1 MEKIELISLILKKN
15 YNPEKFLEI
24 IKNGK
29 KEILIERDLLKK
41 AEEIEKE
48 CKRRG
53 WWIKTIFDKDFPN
66 EFLEIKNPPLVIFGI
81 GNERFDGFKFA
92 IIGTRKPSHYGKKIA
107 RIFSRELAENGV
119 CIVSGGA
126 RGIDT
131 EVHRGCIEANGRTI
145 CILGSGFKYLYPP
158 ENKKLFAKIIEK
170 DGSII
175 TEFAPD
181 TPPYKYNFPFR
192 NRLISALSKGILVIE
207 ASSKSGTFST
217 VEWGISQGKEIFAIP
232 GPIDSRESEGTNYLI
247 KEGAYCTTSPNDI
260 LSFFGIKEREK
271 KIILTEEE
279 KEIVDLLKI
288 PKSIE
293 EIIEITGKP
302 LSFIYTTIFSLQMK
316 KIVDVLPG
324 NKYVSLIRS
333 FETLEK

>member
-1 MEKIELISLILKKN
+1 MEKIEVISLILKKN
-15 YNPEKFLEI
+15 YNPENFLEI

-29 KEILIERDLLKK
+29 KDKLIEKDLLKK

-48 CKRRG
+48 CRKKG
-53 WWIKTIFDKDFPN
+53 WWIKTIFDKDFPK
-66 EFLEIKNPPLVIFGI
+66 ELLEIKNPPLIIFGI
-81 GNERFDGFKFA
+81 GNEKFDGFKFA
-92 IIGTRKPSHYGKKIA
+92 IIGTRRPSHYGKKIA

-131 EVHRGCIEANGRTI
+131 EAHKGCVEANGKTI

-158 ENKKLFAKIIEK
+158 ENKKLFGKIIEK
-170 DGSII
+170 GGSII

-181 TPPYKYNFPFR
+181 IPPYKYNFPFR

-232 GPIDSRESEGTNYLI
+232 GPIDSKESEGTNYLI

-260 LSFFGIKEREK
+260 LSFFGIKEKERK
-271 KIILTEEE
+271 MNLTEDE
-279 KEIVDLLKI
+279 KEIIGLLQT
-288 PKSIE
+288 PRNIE
-293 EIIEITGKP
+293 EIVELTRKP
-302 LSFIYTTIFSLQMK
+302 LSFIYTVIFSLQMK
-316 KIVDVLPG
+316 KAIETLPG
-324 NKYVSLIRS
+324 NKYISLIK
-333 FETLEK
+333 FKV

>member
-1 MEKIELISLILKKN
+1 MDKIELISLILKKN
-15 YNPEKFLEI
+15 YNPENFLNMI
-24 IKNGK
+24 RSGK
-29 KEILIERDLLKK
+29 KEILIEKDLLKK

-48 CKRRG
+48 CKKKG
-53 WWIKTIFDKDFPN
+53 WWIKTIFDKDFPR
-66 EFLEIKNPPLVIFGI
+66 EFLEIKNPPLIIFGI
-81 GNERFDGFKFA
+81 GDEIFTGFKFA
-92 IIGTRKPSHYGKKIA
+92 IVGTRKPSHYGRKIA
-107 RIFSRELAENGV
+107 RIFSRELAENGI

-131 EVHRGCIEANGRTI
+131 EVHKGALEANGKTI

-170 DGSII
+170 GGSII
-175 TEFAPD
+175 SEFAPD

-192 NRLISALSKGILVIE
+192 NRLISAISKGILVTE

-260 LSFFGIKEREK
+260 LSFFGIKEKEK
-271 KIILTEEE
+271 KIILTDEE
-279 KEIVDLLKI
+279 KEIIELLKT
-288 PKSIE
+288 PRSIE
-293 EIIEITGKP
+293 EIIEITRKP
-302 LSFIYTTIFSLQMK
+302 LSFIYTIIFSLQVK
-316 KIVDVLPG
+316 KMIDILPG
-324 NKYVSLIRS
+324 NKYVSLI
-333 FETLEK
+333 KV